1 MNSIFHA
8 FEQVMVKIDPQNVM
22 STAIRLVRHSLLIKN
37 NSQVIGSK
45 DHKDKQKKKKE
56 RNVAEC
62 KTDSDED
69 TDGGG
74 HVLVSE
80 EHARAES
87 HRRDKNRQTLHLV
100 QAVELGTIRTAHH
113 LKVKNKKEKEHD
125 KDMLQVGT
133 QRVRENDNHCQDGLS
148 EHNDRLPEHV
158 VLFVGTVQEAAG
170 LVDPSAR
177 VVLFDVSD
185 DEAGSDQGKTKGEDD
200 QERPS
205 QHEG

>member
-1 MNSIFHA
+1 MFKSQGKENNRCTPKQQITVFRLLERCRQRSKEKLMNSIFQA

-80 EHARAES
+80 EHA
-87 HRRDKNRQTLHLV
+87 
-100 QAVELGTIRTAHH
+100 
-113 LKVKNKKEKEHD
+113 
-125 KDMLQVGT
+125 
-133 QRVRENDNHCQDGLS
+133 
-148 EHNDRLPEHV
+148 
-158 VLFVGTVQEAAG
+158 
-170 LVDPSAR
+170 
-177 VVLFDVSD
+177 
-185 DEAGSDQGKTKGEDD
+185 
-200 QERPS
+200 
-205 QHEG
+205 